1 MLFLKVK
8 MLKMGFG
15 ECIVVEGNSTNCLMI
30 DCGSLESAQNSNSY
44 FASAV
49 HTIKSYNN
57 SEAMI
62 THFHEDHI
70 NGFKYMIDSKNNCGI
85 KFKQVYIPHI
95 FTVGC
100 RYNLIDYMLMYH
112 YLENRKNKKN
122 NFSLLD
128 LLRGMVQNYI
138 PFRLLKRGDA
148 FNSCGSDNLVLW
160 PQPMVVYPE
169 KKQDELK
176 AKLSLPESAVNEIFS
191 ISDEICR
198 LFLRCAAD
206 GDRNYSNER
215 ILEEIDDLNKRINS
229 IDEKIKDSESGDYT
243 LYCNG
248 FSFPTD
254 QLSNFDDLIIVKD
267 FKRRLSQ
274 AIKDK
279 DNSTSIVFQT
289 NIHEDYLFT
298 GDVPASILKKI
309 ITNAYH
315 DGIVVHDRFF
325 AIKAPHHG
333 TTKHYCKKLF
343 DDNLIIRKELVF
355 ISCGNGGKGSY
366 KISSSYFSNNHRL
379 VCTNDT
385 YTKCDSRICPHIN
398 TKGCNIGQHLPQVD
412 VI

>member
-1 MLFLKVK
+1 

-15 ECIVVEGNSTNCLMI
+15 ECIVVEGDSTNCLMI

-49 HTIKSYNN
+49 QTIKSYTD

-70 NGFKYMIDSKNNCGI
+70 KGFMYMIDSKNNCGI
-85 KFKQVYIPHI
+85 KFKRVYIPHI
-95 FTVGC
+95 FTTGY
-100 RYNLIDYMLMYH
+100 RFNLIDYMLMYH
-112 YLENRKNKKN
+112 YLENKIIKKN

-138 PFRLLKRGDA
+138 PFRLLERGNT
-148 FNSCGSDNLVLW
+148 FKSCDSENLVLW
-160 PQPMVVYPE
+160 PRPMDVYPE
-169 KKQDELK
+169 KKQEELK
-176 AKLSLPESAVNEIFS
+176 ANLPLPESAVNEIFS
-191 ISDEICR
+191 ISDEISL
-198 LFLRCAAD
+198 LFLRCASD
-206 GDRNYSNER
+206 IGRINSNEG
-215 ILEEIDDLNKRINS
+215 ILKEIDELNIRINS
-229 IDEKIKDSESGDYT
+229 IDEKVIDSESDDYIRF
-243 LYCNG
+243 CNG
-248 FSFPTD
+248 LYLPKN
-254 QLSNFDDLIIVKD
+254 QLSDFDNLKIVED
-267 FKRRLSQ
+267 FKKRLFK
-274 AIKDK
+274 AIEQK

-385 YTKCDSRICPHIN
+385 YSKCDSWICPHYN
-398 TKGCNIGQHLPQVD
+398 TKGCNITQNLPQVD